1 MSTQTQENKR
11 DIADNKQSIR
21 FNRQLLV
28 GLNVGIVL
36 LIILVASLA
45 HHECSEKIS
54 LHEMEEALYEHL
66 VGSKAP
72 TQLELKG
79 K

>member
-45 HHECSEKIS
+45 HHECKNKIT
-54 LHEMEEALYEHL
+54 LHEAEAMLFTHITGK
-66 VGSKAP
+66 VAP
-72 TQLELKG
+72 TQEELKG